1 MPMVTVQIPYQ
12 CLYEGSVYVPD
23 AELDNVSG
31 YLGDNDDVLDEFLTN
46 ATVINDQLLVLDAQL
61 SD

>member
-12 CLYEGSVYVPD
+12 CVYEGSVYVPD
-23 AELDNVSG
+23 TELDNVSG

-46 ATVINDQLLVLDAQL
+46 ASIINDQLLVLDAQL